1 MSKLPKN
8 KARIAVVTGGPSNES
23 VIARKTATEIE
34 NALRELGFMTSIIEL
49 TTEVTE
55 KLIDF
60 GPDAVFPALHG
71 RPGEDGT
78 FQGLLDILQIPYV
91 GSGVMGSSL
100 AMDKPQA
107 KKIFRH
113 HKLPVPEGVVVEGN
127 ANLKQTLADVE
138 KRFGRDIVLKPI
150 AAGSALGVHILK
162 GGRNTEPIVLQELT
176 NGPLLIE
183 PFISGREITA
193 SVLEKAGTPFALPI
207 IEIKT
212 KDEEWY
218 DFKNRY
224 TPGKS
229 EHVVPAALDENI
241 AGRIKEIA
249 LEAHKG
255 LGLRDLSRSDF
266 ILADTGDVFLLETN
280 TLPGFTKTSLY
291 PDSARSY
298 GMSFVDLVGHLIE
311 AALARR

>member
-1 MSKLPKN
+1 MSKLLRN
-8 KARIAVVTGGPSNES
+8 KARIAIVTGGPSNES
-23 VIARKTATEIE
+23 VIARKTATEID
-34 NALRELGFMTSIIEL
+34 NALRELGFVTSIIEL
-49 TTEVTE
+49 TPQVTE
-55 KLIDF
+55 QLMDF

-91 GSGVMGSSL
+91 GSGVLGSSL

-107 KKIFRH
+107 KKIFRYH
-113 HKLPVPEGVVVEGN
+113 DLPVPEGVVVESN
-127 ANLKQTLADVE
+127 TDLKGALADVE
-138 KRFGRDIVLKPI
+138 KQFGKNIVLKPI
-150 AAGSALGVHILK
+150 AAGSALGVHIIM
-162 GGRNTEPIVLQELT
+162 GGRNAEPIVLQELK

-193 SVLEKAGTPFALPI
+193 SVLEKSGKPVALPI

-212 KDEEWY
+212 EDEEWY

-241 AGRIKEIA
+241 ADRIKEIA
-249 LEAHKG
+249 LKAHKG

-266 ILADTGDVFLLETN
+266 ILTNSCDVFLLETN

-298 GMSFVDLVGHLIE
+298 GMSFVDLVGYLVE

>member
-1 MSKLPKN
+1 MSNQLKN
-8 KARIAVVTGGPSNES
+8 KSRIAVVTGGPSNES
-23 VIARKTATEIE
+23 VVARNTATEIE
-34 NALRELGFMTSIIEL
+34 SALRELGFTTSIIEL
-49 TTEVTE
+49 TPEVTE

-60 GPDAVFPALHG
+60 SPDAVFPALHG

-91 GSGVMGSSL
+91 GSGVLGSSL

-107 KKIFRH
+107 KKIFRYH
-113 HKLPVPEGVVVEGN
+113 DLPVPDGIVVESN
-127 ANLKQTLADVE
+127 ADSRETVAIVE
-138 KRFGRDIVLKPI
+138 KQFGKDIVLKPI
-150 AAGSALGVHILK
+150 AAGSALGVHILR
-162 GGRNTEPIVLQELT
+162 GGQDAEPILSQELK
-176 NGPLLIE
+176 NGPLLVE
-183 PFISGREITA
+183 PFILGREITA
-193 SVLEKAGTPFALPI
+193 SVLEKSGKPIALPI

-212 KDEEWY
+212 KNEEWY

-229 EHVVPAALDENI
+229 EHVVPANLDENI
-241 AGRIKEIA
+241 SEQIKEIA
-249 LEAHKG
+249 LKAHTG

-266 ILADTGDVFLLETN
+266 ILSDSHDIFLLETN

-298 GMSFVDLVGHLIE
+298 GMSFVELVGHLIE

>member
-107 KKIFRH
+107 LSLI
-113 HKLPVPEGVVVEGN
+113 
-127 ANLKQTLADVE
+127 
-138 KRFGRDIVLKPI
+138 
-150 AAGSALGVHILK
+150 HI
-162 GGRNTEPIVLQELT
+162 
-176 NGPLLIE
+176 
-183 PFISGREITA
+183 
-193 SVLEKAGTPFALPI
+193 
-207 IEIKT
+207 
-212 KDEEWY
+212 
-218 DFKNRY
+218 
-224 TPGKS
+224 
-229 EHVVPAALDENI
+229 
-241 AGRIKEIA
+241 
-249 LEAHKG
+249 
-255 LGLRDLSRSDF
+255 
-266 ILADTGDVFLLETN
+266 
-280 TLPGFTKTSLY
+280 
-291 PDSARSY
+291 
-298 GMSFVDLVGHLIE
+298 
-311 AALARR
+311 

>member
-1 MSKLPKN
+1 MSKPLKN

-49 TTEVTE
+49 TPQVTE
-55 KLIDF
+55 QLMDF

-107 KKIFRH
+107 KKIFRYH
-113 HKLPVPEGVVVEGN
+113 DLPVPEGVVVESN
-127 ANLKQTLADVE
+127 TDLKRALAEVE
-138 KRFGRDIVLKPI
+138 KQFGKNIVLKPI
-150 AAGSALGVHILK
+150 AAGSALGVHIIR
-162 GGRNTEPIVLQELT
+162 GGRNAEPIVLQELK

-193 SVLEKAGTPFALPI
+193 SVLEKSGKPVALPI

-212 KDEEWY
+212 EDEEWY

-241 AGRIKEIA
+241 ADRIKEIA
-249 LEAHKG
+249 LKAHKG

-266 ILADTGDVFLLETN
+266 ILTNSCDVFLLETN
-280 TLPGFTKTSLY
+280 TLPGFTTTSLY
-291 PDSARSY
+291 PDSARSH
-298 GMSFVDLVGHLIE
+298 GMSFVDLVGHLVE

>member
-1 MSKLPKN
+1 MSNPLKN
-8 KARIAVVTGGPSNES
+8 KSRIAVVTGGPSNES
-23 VIARKTATEIE
+23 VVARNTATEIE
-34 NALRELGFMTSIIEL
+34 SALRALGFMTSIIEL
-49 TTEVTE
+49 APEVTE

-60 GPDAVFPALHG
+60 SPDAVFPALHG

-91 GSGVMGSSL
+91 GSGVLGSSL

-107 KKIFRH
+107 KKIFRYH
-113 HKLPVPEGVVVEGN
+113 DLPVPDGIVVESN
-127 ANLKQTLADVE
+127 ADSRETVATIEKQ
-138 KRFGRDIVLKPI
+138 FGKDIVLKPV
-150 AAGSALGVHILK
+150 AAGSALGVHILR
-162 GGRNTEPIVLQELT
+162 GGQDAEPILSQELK
-176 NGPLLIE
+176 NGPLLVE
-183 PFISGREITA
+183 PFILGKEITA
-193 SVLEKAGTPFALPI
+193 SVLENSGQPIALPI

-212 KDEEWY
+212 KNEEWY

-224 TPGKS
+224 TPGRS

-241 AGRIKEIA
+241 ADRIKEIA
-249 LEAHKG
+249 LKAHKG

-266 ILADTGDVFLLETN
+266 ILTKAGDVFLLETN

-298 GMSFVDLVGHLIE
+298 
-311 AALARR
+311 

>member
-1 MSKLPKN
+1 MSKLPKD

-34 NALRELGFMTSIIEL
+34 NALRELGFITSIIEL
-49 TTEVTE
+49 TPEVTE

-107 KKIFRH
+107 KKIFRYH
-113 HKLPVPEGVVVEGN
+113 NLPVPEGVVVESN
-127 ANLKQTLADVE
+127 ADLKRALAVVE
-138 KRFGRDIVLKPI
+138 KQFGRDIVLKPI

-162 GGRNTEPIVLQELT
+162 GGRNAEPIVLQELK
-176 NGPLLIE
+176 NGPLLVE
-183 PFISGREITA
+183 PFILGREITA
-193 SVLEKAGTPFALPI
+193 SVLEKSGKPVALPI

-212 KDEEWY
+212 EDEEWY

-229 EHVVPAALDENI
+229 EHVVPATLDENI
-241 AGRIKEIA
+241 ADQIKEIA
-249 LEAHKG
+249 LKAH
-255 LGLRDLSRSDF
+255 LGLVPVSYTHL
-266 ILADTGDVFLLETN
+266 
-280 TLPGFTKTSLY
+280 TLPTN
-291 PDSARSY
+291 RE
-298 GMSFVDLVGHLIE
+298 V
-311 AALARR
+311 

>member
-1 MSKLPKN
+1 MSKPLKN
-8 KARIAVVTGGPSNES
+8 KARIAVVSGGPSNES

-49 TTEVTE
+49 TPQVTE
-55 KLIDF
+55 QLMDF

-107 KKIFRH
+107 KKIFRYH
-113 HKLPVPEGVVVEGN
+113 DLPVPEGVVVESN
-127 ANLKQTLADVE
+127 TDLKRALAEVE
-138 KRFGRDIVLKPI
+138 KQFGKNIVLKPI
-150 AAGSALGVHILK
+150 AAGSALGVHIIR
-162 GGRNTEPIVLQELT
+162 GGRNAEPIVLKELK

-193 SVLEKAGTPFALPI
+193 SVLEKSGKPVALPI

-212 KDEEWY
+212 EDEEWY

-241 AGRIKEIA
+241 ADRIKEIA
-249 LEAHKG
+249 LKAHKG

-266 ILADTGDVFLLETN
+266 ILTNSCDVFLLETN
-280 TLPGFTKTSLY
+280 TLPGFTTTSLY

-298 GMSFVDLVGHLIE
+298 GMSFVDLVGHLVE

>member
-1 MSKLPKN
+1 MSKTLKN
-8 KARIAVVTGGPSNES
+8 KSRIAVVTGGPSNES
-23 VIARKTATEIE
+23 VVARNTATEIE
-34 NALRELGFMTSIIEL
+34 SALRELGFMTSIIEL
-49 TTEVTE
+49 APEVAE

-60 GPDAVFPALHG
+60 SPDAVFPALHG

-91 GSGVMGSSL
+91 GSGVLGSSL

-107 KKIFRH
+107 KKIFRYH
-113 HKLPVPEGVVVEGN
+113 DLPVPDGIVVESN
-127 ANLKQTLADVE
+127 ADSRETVAIVE
-138 KRFGRDIVLKPI
+138 KQFGKDIVLKPI

-162 GGRNTEPIVLQELT
+162 GGRNAEPIVLQELK

-193 SVLEKAGTPFALPI
+193 SVLEKSGKPVALPI

-212 KDEEWY
+212 EDEEWY

-229 EHVVPAALDENI
+229 EHVVPATLDENI
-241 AGRIKEIA
+241 ADQIKEIA
-249 LEAHKG
+249 LKAHQG

-266 ILADTGDVFLLETN
+266 ILSDTGDVFLLETN

>member
-34 NALRELGFMTSIIEL
+34 NALSELDFMTSIIEL
-49 TTEVTE
+49 TPQVTE
-55 KLIDF
+55 KLLDF

-107 KKIFRH
+107 KKIFQYH
-113 HKLPVPEGVVVEGN
+113 DLPVPEGVVVESNSDLRG
-127 ANLKQTLADVE
+127 ALADVE
-138 KRFGRDIVLKPI
+138 KQFGKDIVLKPV
-150 AAGSALGVHILK
+150 AAGSALGVHIIRE
-162 GGRNTEPIVLQELT
+162 GRNAEPIVLQEIK
-176 NGPLLIE
+176 NGPLLVE
-183 PFISGREITA
+183 PFITGREITA
-193 SVLEKAGTPFALPI
+193 SVLEKSGEPIALPI

-212 KDEEWY
+212 EDEEWY

-229 EHVVPAALDENI
+229 EHVVPATVDENI
-241 AGRIKEIA
+241 ADRIKEIA
-249 LEAHKG
+249 LKAHKG

-266 ILADTGDVFLLETN
+266 ILTKTGDVFLLETN

-298 GMSFVDLVGHLIE
+298 GMSFADLVGHLIE
-311 AALARR
+311 AALARS

>member
-1 MSKLPKN
+1 MSKPLKN

-23 VIARKTATEIE
+23 EIARKTATEIE

-49 TTEVTE
+49 TPQVTE
-55 KLIDF
+55 QLMNF

-107 KKIFRH
+107 KKIFRYH
-113 HKLPVPEGVVVEGN
+113 DLPVPEGVVVESN
-127 ANLKQTLADVE
+127 TDLKRALAEVE
-138 KRFGRDIVLKPI
+138 KQFGKNIVLKPI
-150 AAGSALGVHILK
+150 AAGSALGVHIIR
-162 GGRNTEPIVLQELT
+162 GGRNAEPIVLKELK

-193 SVLEKAGTPFALPI
+193 SVLEKSGKPVALPI

-212 KDEEWY
+212 EDEEWY

-241 AGRIKEIA
+241 ADRIKEIA
-249 LEAHKG
+249 LKAHKG

-266 ILADTGDVFLLETN
+266 ILTNSCDVFLLETN

-298 GMSFVDLVGHLIE
+298 GMSFIDLVGHLVE

>member
-1 MSKLPKN
+1 MSKPLKN

-23 VIARKTATEIE
+23 VISRKTATEIE

-49 TTEVTE
+49 TPQVTE
-55 KLIDF
+55 QLMDF

-107 KKIFRH
+107 KKIFRYH
-113 HKLPVPEGVVVEGN
+113 DLPVPEGVVVESN
-127 ANLKQTLADVE
+127 TDLKRALAEVE
-138 KRFGRDIVLKPI
+138 KQFGKNIVLKPI
-150 AAGSALGVHILK
+150 AAGSALGVHIIR
-162 GGRNTEPIVLQELT
+162 GGRNAEPIVLKELK

-193 SVLEKAGTPFALPI
+193 SVLEKSGKPVALPI

-212 KDEEWY
+212 EDEEWY

-241 AGRIKEIA
+241 ADRIKEIA
-249 LEAHKG
+249 LKAHKG

-266 ILADTGDVFLLETN
+266 ILTNSCDVFLLETN
-280 TLPGFTKTSLY
+280 TLPGFTTTSLY

-298 GMSFVDLVGHLIE
+298 GMSFVDLVGHLVE

>member
-34 NALRELGFMTSIIEL
+34 NALRELGFMTSVIEL
-49 TTEVTE
+49 TPEVTA
-55 KLIDF
+55 KLMDF

-107 KKIFRH
+107 KKIFRYH
-113 HKLPVPEGVVVEGN
+113 DLPVPEGVVVESN
-127 ANLKQTLADVE
+127 AGLKRALAEVE
-138 KRFGRDIVLKPI
+138 KQFGRDIVLKPI
-150 AAGSALGVHILK
+150 AAGSALGVNILR
-162 GGRNTEPIVLQELT
+162 GGRNAEPIVLKELK

-183 PFISGREITA
+183 PFIPGREITA
-193 SVLEKAGTPFALPI
+193 SVLEKSGKPVALPI

-212 KDEEWY
+212 EDEEWY

-224 TPGKS
+224 TAGKS
-229 EHVVPAALDENI
+229 EHVVPAAIDKNI
-241 AGRIKEIA
+241 ADQIKEIA
-249 LEAHKG
+249 LKAHKG

-266 ILADTGDVFLLETN
+266 ILTDAGDVFLLETN

-298 GMSFVDLVGHLIE
+298 GMSFVNLVGHLTE

>member
-1 MSKLPKN
+1 M
-8 KARIAVVTGGPSNES
+8 VTGGPSNES

-34 NALRELGFMTSIIEL
+34 NALLELGFMTSIIEL

-55 KLIDF
+55 RLIDF

-107 KKIFRH
+107 KKIFRYH
-113 HKLPVPEGVVVEGN
+113 NLPVPEGVVVDSN
-127 ANLKQTLADVE
+127 ADLKGALADIE
-138 KRFGRDIVLKPI
+138 EQFGRDIVLKPI

-162 GGRNTEPIVLQELT
+162 GERNAEPIVLQEIK
-176 NGPLLIE
+176 NGPLLVE
-183 PFISGREITA
+183 PFITGREITA
-193 SVLEKAGTPFALPI
+193 SVLEQSGEPIALPI

-212 KDEEWY
+212 EDEEWY

-224 TPGKS
+224 TPGRS
-229 EHVVPAALDENI
+229 EHIVPAALDENV
-241 AGRIKEIA
+241 AEQIKEIA
-249 LEAHKG
+249 LKAHQG

-298 GMSFVDLVGHLIE
+298 GISFVDLVGHLIE

>member
-34 NALRELGFMTSIIEL
+34 NALSELDFMTSIIEL
-49 TTEVTE
+49 TPQVTE
-55 KLIDF
+55 KLLDF

-107 KKIFRH
+107 KKIFQYH
-113 HKLPVPEGVVVEGN
+113 DLPVPEGVVVESNSDLRG
-127 ANLKQTLADVE
+127 ALADVE
-138 KRFGRDIVLKPI
+138 KQFGKDIVLKPV
-150 AAGSALGVHILK
+150 AAGSALGVHIIRE
-162 GGRNTEPIVLQELT
+162 GRNAEPIVLQEIK
-176 NGPLLIE
+176 NGPLLVE
-183 PFISGREITA
+183 PFITGREITA
-193 SVLEKAGTPFALPI
+193 SVLEKSGEPIALPI

-212 KDEEWY
+212 EDEEWY

-229 EHVVPAALDENI
+229 EHVVPATVDENI
-241 AGRIKEIA
+241 ADRIKEIA
-249 LEAHKG
+249 LKAHKG

-266 ILADTGDVFLLETN
+266 ILTKTGDVFLLETN

>member
-1 MSKLPKN
+1 MSNPLKN

-49 TTEVTE
+49 TPDVTE

-107 KKIFRH
+107 KKIFQYH
-113 HKLPVPEGVVVEGN
+113 DLPVPEGVVVESNSDLRG
-127 ANLKQTLADVE
+127 ALADVE
-138 KRFGRDIVLKPI
+138 KQFGKDIVLKPV
-150 AAGSALGVHILK
+150 AAGSALGVHIIRE
-162 GGRNTEPIVLQELT
+162 GRNAEPIVLQEIK
-176 NGPLLIE
+176 NGPLLVE
-183 PFISGREITA
+183 PFITGREITA
-193 SVLEKAGTPFALPI
+193 SVLEKSGEPIALPI

-212 KDEEWY
+212 EDEEWY

-229 EHVVPAALDENI
+229 EHVVPATVDENI
-241 AGRIKEIA
+241 ADRIKEIA
-249 LEAHKG
+249 LKAHKG

-266 ILADTGDVFLLETN
+266 ILTKTGDVFLLETN